1 MNRLPRR
8 RWPSF
13 TQPSTL
19 LLSTTAT
26 TGMRYWAAVN
36 SAFIVMAKPPSPQ
49 TATQSH
55 YFQSRGAGSV
65 YQPSS
70 IGGMGY
76 ALPAAMAAKLRH
88 PERDC
93 VPDGAGGGF
102 ARPLHA

>member
-36 SAFIVMAKPPSPQ
+36 RAFIVMAKPPSPQ
-49 TATQSH
+49 TATQSR
-55 YFQSRGAGSV
+55 SGAVSLAAIAAGS
-65 YQPSS
+65 
-70 IGGMGY
+70 
-76 ALPAAMAAKLRH
+76 A
-88 PERDC
+88 
-93 VPDGAGGGF
+93 
-102 ARPLHA
+102 